1 MTPIYPGDFG
11 GHAPGPDAKA
21 RDLARQWV
29 VRQDRGLSPA
39 EQAEFDRWRQAD
51 PRHEIAWHDAHAV
64 WGLLDAATEHRAAP
78 APSRPARAWPAWLAA
93 GVGLAAA
100 LAVAYVGWWRAPS
113 PATQPAAAVATV
125 VAAADVRVQRLA
137 DGTTVYLRPG
147 AEVTVQ
153 FTNAVRRV
161 LLVRGT
167 AHFDVAKNA
176 EWPFVVRAG
185 TVEVRAVGT
194 AFNVFVQSDAVQ
206 VSVTE
211 GKVRVTPDQAAM
223 EASDA
228 SAPLVQAGERAVV
241 SRPDR
246 ARPTVSVAPMN
257 PQELAEATAWHQGL
271 VPLKGATL
279 RQVVDDLG
287 RRTGRL
293 IVIADPELEGLEV
306 GGSLSSDLQPEDFVF
321 LLESRLGFKS
331 ERAPDGTLTL
341 RKGR

>member
-39 EQAEFDRWRQAD
+39 EQAELDRWRQAD
-51 PRHEIAWHDAHAV
+51 PRHEIAWHDSQAV
-64 WGLLDAATEHRAAP
+64 WGLLDAAAGQRAAP
-78 APSRPARAWPAWLAA
+78 APSRPSRTWPSWLAA

-100 LAVAYVGWWRAPS
+100 LAVAYVGWWRGPSLAPK
-113 PATQPAAAVATV
+113 PAAAV
-125 VAAADVRVQRLA
+125 VANAAEVRVQRLA

-167 AHFDVAKNA
+167 AHFDVAKNSD
-176 EWPFVVRAG
+176 WPFVVRAG

-194 AFNVFVQSDAVQ
+194 AFNVLVQSDAVQ

-211 GKVRVTPDQAAM
+211 GKVRVTPDQAAT
-223 EASDA
+223 EASDTA
-228 SAPLVQAGERAVV
+228 APLVLAGERAVV

-246 ARPTVSVAPMN
+246 ARPTVRVAAMN

-271 VPLKGATL
+271 LPLKGATL
-279 RQVVDDLG
+279 RQVVDELG
-287 RRTGRL
+287 RRTGRQ

-341 RKGR
+341 RQGR